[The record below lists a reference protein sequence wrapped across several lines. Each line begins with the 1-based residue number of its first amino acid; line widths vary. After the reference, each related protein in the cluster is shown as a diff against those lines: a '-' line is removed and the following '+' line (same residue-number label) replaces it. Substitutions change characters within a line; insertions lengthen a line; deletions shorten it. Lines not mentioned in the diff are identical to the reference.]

1 MKKIALAVAACLY
14 FMGTGHGQDQP
25 TSQMQ
30 FASTSHDFG
39 QIKEVDGIVTHVF
52 EFKNISNKPLVINFV
67 SSSCGCTTPEYD
79 KKPVMPGG
87 SGKIKVA
94 YDPAGRPGAFNKEIV
109 IVSNN
114 RQTEDV
120 LTIQGDVVPRPRTI
134 DDDFPVKIGEG
145 LRASSNSV
153 SFGPIAL
160 GYSHSK
166 TIYLYNQSERDIR
179 IETETAEMPGG
190 ISVSV
195 NPKTLSPKGKGN
207 IVVTYDLTN
216 VRNYSCLE
224 QSFTLL
230 ANGKAYEYPIR
241 ITAVTIPDFSGLS
254 DEERRVAPHIDPS
267 ATFHHFGTTQ
277 IGKSLEETFE
287 IGNIGGR
294 DLVIEAVIPEDST
307 IRYTLDKKVI
317 KPKELA
323 RITLTLDTSDAI
335 ARLSKKVT
343 LISND
348 LFDPVVELRVAT
360 NLQ

>member
-1 MKKIALAVAACLY
+1 MKQIALAVAACLY
-14 FMGTGHGQDQP
+14 FIGTGYGQDRP
-25 TSQMQ
+25 ASQMK
-30 FASTSHDFG
+30 FASTAYDFG

-52 EFKNISNKPLVINFV
+52 EFKNISDKPLVINFV

-94 YDPAGRPGAFNKEIV
+94 YDPAGRPGVFSKEIV

-120 LTIQGDVVPRPRTI
+120 LTIQGNVVPRPRTI
-134 DDDFPVKIGEG
+134 DDDFPVKIGDG

-153 SFGPIAL
+153 SFGSVAL

-179 IETETAEMPGG
+179 IETNTDGLSG

-195 NPKTLSPKGKGN
+195 QPNLLPPKGKGT
-207 IVVTYDLTN
+207 ITVTYDLTN
-216 VRNYSCLE
+216 VRNYNSLE
-224 QSFTLL
+224 QSFALL

-241 ITAVTIPDFSGLS
+241 VTAVTIPDFSELS

-267 ATFHHFGTTQ
+267 ATFHHFGTVQ
-277 IGKSLEETFE
+277 IGKRLEETFE

-294 DLVIEAVIPEDST
+294 NLIIEAVIPEDGT
-307 IRYTLDKKVI
+307 IRYTLDKTTI
-317 KPKELA
+317 KPKESA
-323 RITLTLDTSDAI
+323 RITLIMDTAGAI

-348 LFDPVVELRVAT
+348 LFDPVIELRIAT